1 MSSRMR
7 NSQTDLRQRLQK
19 GVLVAP
25 GIHDGLSAKQ
35 AVRAGAEA
43 VYMTGFGVAGSL
55 LGVPDIGLVTATEMM
70 ERVRALVP
78 ASAPVPLIADG
89 DNGHGGSANIGRM
102 VQAYEQAG
110 AAAIQIEDQI
120 LPKRCG
126 HMDGKELV
134 GREEAVARI
143 RSAVTARASS
153 DFLVI
158 ARTDARSVTGMD
170 EALWRA
176 DAFLAAGADILFVE
190 APQSVEEL
198 QQVGERFRDVPLVA
212 NMVEDGKTPRLSP
225 QELVRMGYRLVIYP
239 VSAIL
244 AAAAT
249 YDHVY
254 RRVLS
259 GQKVPGDQRV
269 TFQDYNTL
277 MGLEAYH
284 RRD

>member
-1 MSSRMR
+1 MSSRMM
-7 NSQTDLRQRLQK
+7 NSKTILRQRLLK

-25 GIHDGLSAKQ
+25 GVHDGLSAKQ

-78 ASAPVPLIADG
+78 AAAPVPLIADG

-143 RSAVTARASS
+143 RSAVASRASS

-158 ARTDARSVTGMD
+158 ARTDARSVKGMD

-198 QQVGERFRDVPLVA
+198 QQVGERFRGVPLMA
-212 NMVEDGKTPRLSP
+212 NMVEDGKTPPLSP
-225 QELVRMGYRLVIYP
+225 QELERMGYRLVIYP

-249 YDHVY
+249 YAHVY

-259 GQKVPGDQRV
+259 GQEVPGDQRM

-284 RRD
+284 RPD